1 MGVFE
6 LRGRALITVIL
17 AVAGI
22 DFLLVGVSN
31 FNFTCFSEAIINVF
45 ATV

>member
-17 AVAGI
+17 AVAGV
-22 DFLLVGVSN
+22 DFLLVGVS
-31 FNFTCFSEAIINVF
+31 TSYFS
-45 ATV
+45 